1 MNTVNNQH
9 LFRHRE
15 SNSSAFNNLCTLV
28 HKLPEEGTYA
38 GEVVQGKRLLGTFR
52 LRCDA
57 KNELSQVN
65 IDLSTFDALFRANV
79 AGLTAS
85 DTYAVGKDGY
95 VVFYASA
102 HHDGLYVKLTKVSKE
117 NGGSTFDSRRLDNVD
132 IVTFRL
138 WHAGSYRI
146 SNEHGGHEAALSV
159 LNAEDGKFPE
169 LAKRGPVRVRL
180 SDKGFDP
187 AKMEI
192 WPTQPLVIS
201 VEVPAALR
209 LQSNDS
215 VLAKHSGPVTR
226 GGQHLHK

>member
-1 MNTVNNQH
+1 
-9 LFRHRE
+9 
-15 SNSSAFNNLCTLV
+15 
-28 HKLPEEGTYA
+28 
-38 GEVVQGKRLLGTFR
+38 
-52 LRCDA
+52 
-57 KNELSQVN
+57 
-65 IDLSTFDALFRANV
+65 
-79 AGLTAS
+79 
-85 DTYAVGKDGY
+85 
-95 VVFYASA
+95 
-102 HHDGLYVKLTKVSKE
+102 
-117 NGGSTFDSRRLDNVD
+117 
-132 IVTFRL
+132 
-138 WHAGSYRI
+138 
-146 SNEHGGHEAALSV
+146 

-226 GGQHLHK
+226 GGQQLHK